1 MTILNITEAAEACG
15 VNRKTLQ
22 RYIRSGRLSAI
33 TGPTGERGIDV
44 AELIRVFGPLSHLS
58 QPETAT
64 ESRAIRPPVAP
75 ISPGIAP
82 HDALVELLQEQ
93 LREAKEREHQARLEK
108 DRLLTLLETTQQVL
122 QAEQQARR
130 DLETKLLPAPRPTR
144 TGKVRVWALVVLL
157 AAALAFAGWR
167 YREMI
172 IFPWSS

>member
-44 AELIRVFGPLSHLS
+44 AELIRVFGPLSRLS
-58 QPETAT
+58 HPETAT

-75 ISPGIAP
+75 ILPVVAP

-108 DRLLTLLETTQQVL
+108 DRLLTLLETAQQAL
-122 QAEQQARR
+122 QAEQQARH

-144 TGKVRVWALVVLL
+144 TGNRRPWWL
-157 AAALAFAGWR
+157 AAVLVAVLAFAGWHFR
-167 YREMI
+167 AVI
-172 IFPWSS
+172 VSALAS